1 MVKEKL
7 RSVWIPGISTGIW
20 GFPTKLAAKWMG
32 KAVRDFI
39 INPEYKEDMKNKS
52 IIFCNFD
59 DNTVII

>member
-7 RSVWIPGISTGIW
+7 RSVWIPGISTGIF

-39 INPEYKEDMKNKS
+39 LNPKYKEDMKNKS

-59 DNTVII
+59 DDTVII